1 MGLGRIPPSR
11 QLRALPSRRTMRIA
25 AIDLGTNSFHLLVV
39 DAGPD
44 GSFVP
49 LVREKEMLRLGDD
62 VAREGRISREAS
74 RRALA
79 TMRRFRSLADAA
91 GATRVVACATS
102 AFRDAGNGPR
112 LAAMLA
118 EETGIQARIIDGETE
133 ARLIY
138 SAVRASV
145 LMEKGPVL
153 ALDLGGG
160 SLEVMVGD
168 GRALWWARSLPL
180 GVARLTTALVRH
192 DAPSRGD
199 RRRLRRRIVD
209 LLEPVAGQLADRFD
223 IGAPAGPA
231 LAVGSGGTF
240 CDLARM
246 VAYRRG
252 TGIPVSVNQFTF
264 CRAEL
269 LELHDELMAS
279 TAAERRRLPGLE
291 LRRADL
297 VPAGALLLASAMELF
312 GFDELTVSEWAL
324 REGMLLETVRAL
336 QPSET
341 APLTGAVDI
350 RRASVEAL
358 GRRCN
363 WDEAHGRH
371 VARLALQLFDG
382 SHRLHGLGLDDR
394 ELLEYAAL
402 LHDIGEHVSVL
413 AQHKHTSY
421 LIQHGRLR
429 GFDPQDVLALAA
441 VARYGGRGFPKA
453 SHEPFGSLSA
463 KRRGRVVKLAAILR
477 LAAALDRG
485 RAQVVDRVG
494 VELSGG
500 RMRLQLTAAGD
511 AEVEQWA
518 ASRQAPLVER
528 VFGRRL
534 AVVVAGTSRT
544 AGERTAPGQ
553 VAASP
558 R

>member
-1 MGLGRIPPSR
+1 
-11 QLRALPSRRTMRIA
+11 MRIA

-62 VAREGRISREAS
+62 VARAGRISRDGA

-79 TMRRFRSLADAA
+79 TVRRFRALADGA

-102 AFRDAGNGPR
+102 AFREADNGPR
-112 LAAMLA
+112 LAAELA
-118 EETGIQARIIDGETE
+118 AETGIEARIIDGETE
-133 ARLIY
+133 AGLIY

-145 LMEKGPVL
+145 LMQKGPVL

-168 GRALWWARSLPL
+168 GNALWWAKSLPL
-180 GVARLTTALVRH
+180 GVARLTTELVRN
-192 DAPSRGD
+192 DAPTRGD
-199 RRRLRRRIVD
+199 QRRLRACIVEQ
-209 LLEPVAGQLADRFD
+209 LEPVAGEIAGQFD
-223 IGAPAGPA
+223 AWGLHPPPAPTGAGAPGGPS

-246 VAYRRG
+246 LAYRRSG
-252 TGIPVSVNQFTF
+252 GIPVSVNQFTF
-264 CRAEL
+264 SR
-269 LELHDELMAS
+269 LEFLDLHDQLFAS
-279 TAAERRRLPGLE
+279 TASERRRFPGLE

-297 VPAGALLLASAMELF
+297 VPAGAMLLATAMEVF

-324 REGMLLETVRAL
+324 REGMVLEAIRAL
-336 QPSET
+336 HPVDA
-341 APLTGAVDI
+341 APVTDGDI

-358 GRRCN
+358 GRRCH
-363 WDEAHGRH
+363 WDEAHARQ
-371 VARLALQLFDG
+371 VARLALQIFDG
-382 SHRLHGLGLDDR
+382 GPRLHHLGPDDR

-429 GFDPQDVLALAA
+429 GFAPEEVLALAA
-441 VARYGGRGFPKA
+441 VARYGGRGFPKL
-453 SHEPFGSLSA
+453 SHKPFGSLSP
-463 KRRGRVVKLAAILR
+463 KRRDRVVKLAAILR
-477 LAAALDRG
+477 VAAALDRS
-485 RAQVVDRVG
+485 RSQVVEGVG

-500 RMRLQLTAAGD
+500 RLRLHTRCNSNC
-511 AEVEQWA
+511 EVEQWA
-518 ASRQAPLVER
+518 ASRQAALLDR

-534 AVVVAGTSRT
+534 EVVTLCQDTVVA
-544 AGERTAPGQ
+544 
-553 VAASP
+553 SP
-558 R
+558 TQLWSA

>member
-1 MGLGRIPPSR
+1 V
-11 QLRALPSRRTMRIA
+11 RIA

-79 TMRRFRSLADAA
+79 TLRRFRALADGA

-102 AFRDAGNGPR
+102 AFREASNGRR

-118 EETGIQARIIDGETE
+118 QETGIEARIIDGETE
-133 ARLIY
+133 AGLIY

-145 LMEKGPVL
+145 LMEKAPVL
-153 ALDLGGG
+153 AFDLGGG

-168 GRALWWARSLPL
+168 SEALWWATSLPL
-180 GVARLTTALVRH
+180 GVARLTAEAVRH
-192 DAPSRGD
+192 DLPSRGD
-199 RRRLRRRIVD
+199 QRRLRNRVIG
-209 LLEPVAGQLADRFD
+209 LLEPVAGRIADLFD
-223 IGAPAGPA
+223 VGAPA

-246 VAYRRG
+246 VAYRRSG
-252 TGIPVSVNQFTF
+252 GIPVSVNQLAFSRLEF
-264 CRAEL
+264 
-269 LELHDELMAS
+269 LELHEELMAA
-279 TAAERRRLPGLE
+279 TAAERRRMPGLE

-297 VPAGALLLASAMELF
+297 VPAGAIVLATAMELF

-324 REGMLLETVRAL
+324 REGMVLESLRSFHPVD
-336 QPSET
+336 
-341 APLTGAVDI
+341 APLGAADI

-363 WDEAHGRH
+363 WDEAHARH
-371 VARLALQLFDG
+371 VACLAMQIFDG
-382 SHRLHGLGLDDR
+382 RHRLHRLGGDDR

-429 GFDPQDVLALAA
+429 GFAPDEVLALAA
-441 VARYGGRGFPKA
+441 LARYGGRGYPKS
-453 SHEPFGSLSA
+453 SHKPFGSLSP
-463 KRRGRVVKLAAILR
+463 KRRDRVVKLAVILR

-485 RAQVVDRVG
+485 RAQVVDSVC
-494 VELSGG
+494 VEMSGG
-500 RMRLQLTAAGD
+500 RLRLQLRSAGNC
-511 AEVEQWA
+511 ELELWA
-518 ASRQAPLVER
+518 TSRQAPMLER

-534 AVVVAGTSRT
+534 DL
-544 AGERTAPGQ
+544 
-553 VAASP
+553 AAEKQARIPQISFESAAAAA

>member
-1 MGLGRIPPSR
+1 
-11 QLRALPSRRTMRIA
+11 MRIA

-62 VAREGRISREAS
+62 VAREGRISRDAS
-74 RRALA
+74 RRALD
-79 TMRRFRSLADAA
+79 TLRRFRALADGA

-102 AFRDAGNGPR
+102 AFREASNGRR

-133 ARLIY
+133 AGLID
-138 SAVRASV
+138 SAVQASV

-153 ALDLGGG
+153 AFDLGGG
-160 SLEVMVGD
+160 SLEVMVGNSE
-168 GRALWWARSLPL
+168 ALWWAGSLPL
-180 GVARLTTALVRH
+180 GVARLSAEVVRN
-192 DAPSRGD
+192 DPPSRGD
-199 RRRLRRRIVD
+199 QRRLRKRIVD
-209 LLEPVAGQLADRFD
+209 LLEPVAGQIADLFD
-223 IGAPAGPA
+223 VGAPGGPA

-246 VAYRRG
+246 VAYRRLG
-252 TGIPVSVNQFTF
+252 GIPVSVNQFAF
-264 CRAEL
+264 SRHEF
-269 LELHDELMAS
+269 LELHEDLMAA
-279 TAAERRRLPGLE
+279 TAAERRRMPGLE

-297 VPAGALLLASAMELF
+297 VPAGAMLLATAMELF

-324 REGMLLETVRAL
+324 REGMVLESLRAL
-336 QPSET
+336 RPVD
-341 APLTGAVDI
+341 APALGAADI
-350 RRASVEAL
+350 RRGSVEAL
-358 GRRCN
+358 GRRCS
-363 WDEAHGRH
+363 WDEGHARH
-371 VARLALQLFDG
+371 VARLALQIFDQ
-382 SHRLHGLGLDDR
+382 SHRLHRLGDEDR

-429 GFDPQDVLALAA
+429 GFAPDDVLALAA
-441 VARYGGRGFPKA
+441 LARYGGRGYPKS
-453 SHEPFGSLSA
+453 SHKPFGSLSP
-463 KRRGRVVKLAAILR
+463 KRRDRVVKLAVVLR

-485 RAQVVDRVG
+485 RAQVVDSVG

-500 RMRLQLTAAGD
+500 RLRLQLQSD
-511 AEVEQWA
+511 RNCELELWA
-518 ASRQAPLVER
+518 TSRQAPLLER

-534 AVVVAGTSRT
+534 ALASALQARIPRISLEK
-544 AGERTAPGQ
+544 A
-553 VAASP
+553 AASA

>member
-1 MGLGRIPPSR
+1 
-11 QLRALPSRRTMRIA
+11 MRIA

-62 VAREGRISREAS
+62 VAREGRISRDAS
-74 RRALA
+74 RRALD
-79 TMRRFRSLADAA
+79 TLRRFRALADGA

-102 AFRDAGNGPR
+102 AFREASNGRR
-112 LAAMLA
+112 LAGMLA
-118 EETGIQARIIDGETE
+118 EETGIHARIIDGETE
-133 ARLIY
+133 AGLIY
-138 SAVRASV
+138 SAVQASV

-153 ALDLGGG
+153 AFDLGGG

-168 GRALWWARSLPL
+168 SEALWWAGSLPL
-180 GVARLTTALVRH
+180 GVARLSAEVVRN
-192 DAPSRGD
+192 DPPSRGD
-199 RRRLRRRIVD
+199 QRRLRKRIVD
-209 LLEPVAGQLADRFD
+209 LLEPVAGQIADRFD
-223 IGAPAGPA
+223 MGAPGGPA

-246 VAYRRG
+246 VAYRRQG
-252 TGIPVSVNQFTF
+252 GIPVSVNQFAF
-264 CRAEL
+264 SRHEF
-269 LELHDELMAS
+269 LELHEELMAA
-279 TAAERRRLPGLE
+279 TAAERRRMPGLE

-297 VPAGALLLASAMELF
+297 VPAGAMLLATAMELF

-324 REGMLLETVRAL
+324 REGMVLESLRAL
-336 QPSET
+336 HPVDAQ
-341 APLTGAVDI
+341 ALGAADI
-350 RRASVEAL
+350 RRGSVAAL
-358 GRRCN
+358 GRRCS
-363 WDEAHGRH
+363 WDEGHARH
-371 VARLALQLFDG
+371 VARLALQIFDQ
-382 SHRLHGLGLDDR
+382 SHRLHRLGDDDR

-429 GFDPQDVLALAA
+429 GFAPDEVLALAA
-441 VARYGGRGFPKA
+441 LARYGGRGYPKS
-453 SHEPFGSLSA
+453 SHKPFGSLSP
-463 KRRGRVVKLAAILR
+463 KRRDRVVKLAVVLR

-485 RAQVVDRVG
+485 RAQVVDSVG

-500 RMRLQLTAAGD
+500 RLRLRVQADRNCEL
-511 AEVEQWA
+511 ELWA
-518 ASRQAPLVER
+518 TSRQAPLLER

-534 AVVVAGTSRT
+534 ELAS
-544 AGERTAPGQ
+544 EGQ
-553 VAASP
+553 VRIPRISLEKAAASA

>member
-1 MGLGRIPPSR
+1 
-11 QLRALPSRRTMRIA
+11 MRIA

-62 VAREGRISREAS
+62 VAREGRISREGA

-79 TMRRFRSLADAA
+79 TLRRFRALAEGA

-102 AFRDAGNGPR
+102 AFREASNGRR
-112 LAAMLA
+112 LATLLA
-118 EETGIQARIIDGETE
+118 EETGIEARIIDGVTE
-133 ARLIY
+133 AGLIY
-138 SAVRASV
+138 SAVKASV

-153 ALDLGGG
+153 AFDLGGG

-168 GRALWWARSLPL
+168 GESLWWADSLPL
-180 GVARLTTALVRH
+180 GVARLTAEVVRH
-192 DAPSRGD
+192 DPLSGGD
-199 RRRLRRRIVD
+199 QRRLRKRIID
-209 LLEPVAGQLADRFD
+209 ALEPVAGQIADLFD
-223 IGAPAGPA
+223 VGAPGGPV

-246 VAYRRG
+246 VAYRRSG
-252 TGIPVSVNQFTF
+252 GIPVSVNQFTF
-264 CRAEL
+264 SRLEFLDLHEQL
-269 LELHDELMAS
+269 LTATAS
-279 TAAERRRLPGLE
+279 ERRRLPGLE
-291 LRRADL
+291 LRRVDL
-297 VPAGALLLASAMELF
+297 VPAGAMLLAAAMELF

-324 REGMLLETVRAL
+324 REGMVLDSLRAL
-336 QPSET
+336 HPVDSI
-341 APLTGAVDI
+341 PVGAADI

-363 WDEAHGRH
+363 WDEAHARH
-371 VARLALQLFDG
+371 VAGLALQIFDH
-382 SHRLHGLGLDDR
+382 SHRLHRLHDDDR

-429 GFDPQDVLALAA
+429 GFAPEEVLALAA
-441 VARYGGRGFPKA
+441 VARYGGRGYPKP
-453 SHEPFGSLSA
+453 SHKPFGSLSP
-463 KRRGRVVKLAAILR
+463 KRRDRVVKLAVMLR

-485 RAQVVDRVG
+485 RAQVVDSVG

-500 RMRLQLTAAGD
+500 RLRLQLRSTRSCELELWATA
-511 AEVEQWA
+511 
-518 ASRQAPLVER
+518 RQEALLER

-534 AVVVAGTSRT
+534 DLVAGGPVR
-544 AGERTAPGQ
+544 APQ
-553 VAASP
+553 TVLSSEWVAASA

>member
-1 MGLGRIPPSR
+1 V
-11 QLRALPSRRTMRIA
+11 RIA

-62 VAREGRISREAS
+62 VTKEGRISRDAS

-79 TMRRFRSLADAA
+79 TLRRFRALADGA

-102 AFRDAGNGPR
+102 AFREASNGRR
-112 LAAMLA
+112 LAEMLA
-118 EETGIQARIIDGETE
+118 AETGIEARIIDGETE
-133 ARLIY
+133 ASLIY
-138 SAVRASV
+138 SAVQASV
-145 LMEKGPVL
+145 LMEKEPVL
-153 ALDLGGG
+153 AFDLGGG

-168 GRALWWARSLPL
+168 SETLWWADSLPL
-180 GVARLTTALVRH
+180 GVARLTAEVVRH
-192 DAPSRGD
+192 DPLSRGD
-199 RRRLRRRIVD
+199 QRRLRKQIIAR
-209 LLEPVAGQLADRFD
+209 LEPVAGQIAELFPV
-223 IGAPAGPA
+223 GAPGGPA

-246 VAYRRG
+246 VAYRRSG
-252 TGIPVSVNQFTF
+252 TIPVSVNQFTF
-264 CRAEL
+264 SRLEFF
-269 LELHDELMAS
+269 ELHEQLMAALAS
-279 TAAERRRLPGLE
+279 ERRRMPGLE

-297 VPAGALLLASAMELF
+297 VPAGAMLLATAMELF

-324 REGMLLETVRAL
+324 REGMVIDSLRTLHPVETV
-336 QPSET
+336 
-341 APLTGAVDI
+341 PLPADI

-363 WDEAHGRH
+363 WDEAHARH
-371 VARLALQLFDG
+371 VTRLALQIFDG
-382 SHRLHGLGLDDR
+382 THRLHRLGDDDR

-429 GFDPQDVLALAA
+429 GFAPEEVLALAA
-441 VARYGGRGFPKA
+441 VARYGGRGYPK
-453 SHEPFGSLSA
+453 SDHVPFGSLSP
-463 KRRGRVVKLAAILR
+463 KRRDRVVKLAVMLR

-485 RAQVVDRVG
+485 RAQVVDSVG
-494 VELSGG
+494 VELSRG
-500 RMRLQLTAAGD
+500 RLRLTLQTSRNCEL
-511 AEVEQWA
+511 ELWA
-518 ASRQAPLVER
+518 TGRQGALSER

-534 AVVVAGTSRT
+534 DLASEGMPAQPAAVSFESAVASAR
-544 AGERTAPGQ
+544 
-553 VAASP
+553 
-558 R
+558 

>member
-1 MGLGRIPPSR
+1 
-11 QLRALPSRRTMRIA
+11 MRIA

-62 VAREGRISREAS
+62 VAREGRISRDGV

-79 TMRRFRSLADAA
+79 TVRRFRALADGA
-91 GATRVVACATS
+91 GATRIVACATS
-102 AFRDAGNGPR
+102 AFREAGNGPR
-112 LAAMLA
+112 LAAELA
-118 EETGIQARIIDGETE
+118 AETGIEARIIDGETE
-133 ARLIY
+133 AGLIY

-168 GRALWWARSLPL
+168 GCALWWAKSLPL
-180 GVARLTTALVRH
+180 GVARLTTELVH
-192 DAPSRGD
+192 NDAPTRGD
-199 RRRLRRRIVD
+199 QRRLRARIVD
-209 LLEPVAGQLADRFD
+209 LLEPVAGEIADQFD
-223 IGAPAGPA
+223 SGAPGGPS

-246 VAYRRG
+246 LAYRRSG
-252 TGIPVSVNQFTF
+252 GIPVSVNQFTF
-264 CRAEL
+264 SR
-269 LELHDELMAS
+269 LEFLDLHEQLFAS
-279 TAAERRRLPGLE
+279 TASERRRFPGLE

-297 VPAGALLLASAMELF
+297 VPAGAMLLATAMELF

-324 REGMLLETVRAL
+324 REGMVLQAIRAL
-336 QPSET
+336 HPVDA
-341 APLTGAVDI
+341 APVADGDI
-350 RRASVEAL
+350 RRASIEAL
-358 GRRCN
+358 GRRCH
-363 WDEAHGRH
+363 WDEAHARQ
-371 VARLALQLFDG
+371 VARLALQIFDG
-382 SHRLHGLGLDDR
+382 GPRLHRLGPDDR

-429 GFDPQDVLALAA
+429 GFAPEEVLALAA
-441 VARYGGRGFPKA
+441 VARYGGRGFPKL
-453 SHEPFGSLSA
+453 SHKPFGSLTP
-463 KRRGRVVKLAAILR
+463 KRRDRVVKLAAILR
-477 LAAALDRG
+477 VAAALDRS
-485 RAQVVDRVG
+485 RSQVVEGVG

-500 RMRLQLTAAGD
+500 RLRLRTRCNGNC
-511 AEVEQWA
+511 EVEQWA
-518 ASRQAPLVER
+518 ASRQAALLDR

-534 AVVVAGTSRT
+534 EVVTLGQDTVVTSPT
-544 AGERTAPGQ
+544 QLWSA
-553 VAASP
+553 
-558 R
+558 

>member
-1 MGLGRIPPSR
+1 
-11 QLRALPSRRTMRIA
+11 MRIA

-62 VAREGRISREAS
+62 VAREGRISRDGA

-79 TMRRFRSLADAA
+79 TLRRFRALAAGA

-102 AFRDAGNGPR
+102 AFREASNGRR
-112 LAAMLA
+112 LAAALA
-118 EETGIQARIIDGETE
+118 EETGIEARIIDGETE
-133 ARLIY
+133 AALIY

-153 ALDLGGG
+153 AFDLGGG

-168 GRALWWARSLPL
+168 GNSLWWAKSLPL
-180 GVARLTTALVRH
+180 GVARLTTELVRH
-192 DAPSRGD
+192 DGPSRGD
-199 RRRLRRRIVD
+199 RRRLRKRIVD
-209 LLEPVAGQLADRFD
+209 LLEPGAGELADLFD
-223 IGAPAGPA
+223 AGAPGGPS

-246 VAYRRG
+246 LAYRRSG
-252 TGIPVSVNQFTF
+252 GIPVSVNQFAF
-264 CRAEL
+264 SR
-269 LELHDELMAS
+269 LEFLDLHEQLFAA
-279 TAAERRRLPGLE
+279 TAAERRRFPGLE
-291 LRRADL
+291 LRRVDL
-297 VPAGALLLASAMELF
+297 VPAGALLLATAMELF

-324 REGMLLETVRAL
+324 REGMVLDAIRSLHPAD
-336 QPSET
+336 
-341 APLTGAVDI
+341 AVSVVAGDI

-358 GRRCN
+358 ARRCH
-363 WDEAHGRH
+363 WDEAHARH
-371 VARLALQLFDG
+371 VARLALQIFDRG
-382 SHRLHGLGLDDR
+382 QRLHRLGDEDR

-429 GFDPQDVLALAA
+429 GFAPEEVLALAA
-441 VARYGGRGFPKA
+441 LARYGGRGIPKPT
-453 SHEPFGSLSA
+453 HKPFGSLSP
-463 KRRGRVVKLAAILR
+463 KRRDRVVKLAAILR
-477 LAAALDRG
+477 LAAGLDRG
-485 RAQVVDRVG
+485 RAQLVDSVA

-500 RMRLQLTAAGD
+500 RLRLQVRSARNCEL
-511 AEVEQWA
+511 ELWA
-518 ASRQAPLVER
+518 AQRQGALLER

-534 AVVVAGTSRT
+534 ELTALGPWRASGGRDAVSAPAGFGPRPLDAAADGWIVTS
-544 AGERTAPGQ
+544 PQ
-553 VAASP
+553 
-558 R
+558 

>member
-1 MGLGRIPPSR
+1 V
-11 QLRALPSRRTMRIA
+11 RIA

-62 VAREGRISREAS
+62 VAREGRISRDGT

-79 TMRRFRSLADAA
+79 TLRRFRALAEGA

-102 AFRDAGNGPR
+102 AFREASNGRR

-133 ARLIY
+133 AGLIY
-138 SAVRASV
+138 SAVQASV

-153 ALDLGGG
+153 AFDLGGG

-168 GRALWWARSLPL
+168 SETLWWASSLPL
-180 GVARLTTALVRH
+180 GVARLSAELVRN
-192 DAPSRGD
+192 DPPSRGD
-199 RRRLRRRIVD
+199 QRRLRKRIID
-209 LLEPVAGQLADRFD
+209 QLEPVAGQIVDLFD
-223 IGAPAGPA
+223 VGAPSGPA

-246 VAYRRG
+246 VAYRRSG
-252 TGIPVSVNQFTF
+252 GIPVSVNQSAFS
-264 CRAEL
+264 R
-269 LELHDELMAS
+269 LEFLDLHEELMAA
-279 TAAERRRLPGLE
+279 TAAERRRMPGLE

-297 VPAGALLLASAMELF
+297 VPAGAMLLATAMELF

-324 REGMLLETVRAL
+324 REGMVLDSLRSLHPVEA
-336 QPSET
+336 
-341 APLTGAVDI
+341 APPGAADI

-363 WDEAHGRH
+363 WDEAHARH
-371 VARLALQLFDG
+371 VARLSLQIFDC
-382 SHRLHGLGLDDR
+382 SHRLHRLGDNDR

-429 GFDPQDVLALAA
+429 GFAPEEVLALAA
-441 VARYGGRGFPKA
+441 VARYGGRGYPK
-453 SHEPFGSLSA
+453 SEHVPFGSLSP
-463 KRRGRVVKLAAILR
+463 KRRDRVVKLAAILR

-485 RAQVVDRVG
+485 RTQVVDSVG

-500 RMRLQLTAAGD
+500 RLRLQLRS
-511 AEVEQWA
+511 ERNCELELWA
-518 ASRQAPLVER
+518 TSRQAPLLER

-534 AVVVAGTSRT
+534 DLAAEEQARIPQISFESAAVSAR
-544 AGERTAPGQ
+544 
-553 VAASP
+553 
-558 R
+558 

>member
-1 MGLGRIPPSR
+1 
-11 QLRALPSRRTMRIA
+11 MRIA

-62 VAREGRISREAS
+62 VAREGRISRAGS

-79 TMRRFRSLADAA
+79 TVRRFRALADGA
-91 GATRVVACATS
+91 GAARVVACATS
-102 AFRDAGNGPR
+102 AFREASNGRR
-112 LAAMLA
+112 LAQALA
-118 EETGIQARIIDGETE
+118 DETGIEARIIDGETE
-133 ARLIY
+133 AGLIY

-168 GRALWWARSLPL
+168 GCALWWARSLPL
-180 GVARLTTALVRH
+180 GVARLTTELVRH
-192 DAPSRGD
+192 DALSRGD
-199 RRRLRRRIVD
+199 QRRLRSRIVE
-209 LLEPVAGQLADRFD
+209 LLEPVAGEIADLFD
-223 IGAPAGPA
+223 AGTSGGPS

-246 VAYRRG
+246 VAYRRSG
-252 TGIPVSVNQFTF
+252 SIPVSVNQFAF
-264 CRAEL
+264 SRLEFLELHAEL
-269 LELHDELMAS
+269 LGA
-279 TAAERRRLPGLE
+279 TAAERRRFPGLE

-297 VPAGALLLASAMELF
+297 VPAGAMLLAGAMDLF

-324 REGMLLETVRAL
+324 REGMVLEAIRTL
-336 QPSET
+336 QPVDVV
-341 APLTGAVDI
+341 PVGDGDI
-350 RRASVEAL
+350 RRASIVAL
-358 GRRCN
+358 ARRCN
-363 WDEAHGRH
+363 WDEGHARQ
-371 VARLALQLFDG
+371 VARLALQIFDQAERL
-382 SHRLHGLGLDDR
+382 HRLGPEDR

-429 GFDPQDVLALAA
+429 GFAPEEVLALAA
-441 VARYGGRGFPKA
+441 VARYGGRGFPKPK
-453 SHEPFGSLSA
+453 HVPFGSLSP
-463 KRRGRVVKLAAILR
+463 KRRNRVVKLAAVLR

-485 RAQVVDRVG
+485 RARLVDSVG
-494 VELSGG
+494 VELVGG
-500 RMRLQLTAAGD
+500 RLRLEIHSARNCEL
-511 AEVEQWA
+511 ELWA
-518 ASRQAPLVER
+518 AQRQAPLLER

-534 AVVVAGTSRT
+534 EVSARSFGPVT
-544 AGERTAPGQ
+544 A
-553 VAASP
+553 AAKELWSA
-558 R
+558 

>member
-1 MGLGRIPPSR
+1 
-11 QLRALPSRRTMRIA
+11 MRIA

-62 VAREGRISREAS
+62 VAREGRISRDGS
-74 RRALA
+74 RRALD
-79 TMRRFRSLADAA
+79 TLRRFRALADGA

-102 AFRDAGNGPR
+102 AFREASNGRR

-133 ARLIY
+133 AALIY
-138 SAVRASV
+138 SAVQASV

-168 GRALWWARSLPL
+168 SEALWWAGSLPL
-180 GVARLTTALVRH
+180 GVARLSAEVVRN
-192 DAPSRGD
+192 DPPSRGD
-199 RRRLRRRIVD
+199 QRRLRKRIVD
-209 LLEPVAGQLADRFD
+209 LLEPVAGRIADLFD
-223 IGAPAGPA
+223 LGAPGGPA

-246 VAYRRG
+246 VAYRRLG
-252 TGIPVSVNQFTF
+252 GIPVSVNQFAF
-264 CRAEL
+264 SRLEF
-269 LELHDELMAS
+269 LELCEELMET
-279 TAAERRRLPGLE
+279 TAAERRRMPGLE

-297 VPAGALLLASAMELF
+297 VPAGALLLATAMELF

-324 REGMLLETVRAL
+324 REGMVLDSLRAL
-336 QPSET
+336 HPVDDRPLRT
-341 APLTGAVDI
+341 ADI
-350 RRASVEAL
+350 RRGSVEAL
-358 GRRCN
+358 GRRCS
-363 WDEAHGRH
+363 WDETHARH
-371 VARLALQLFDG
+371 VARLALQIFDG
-382 SHRLHGLGLDDR
+382 SHRLHRLGDDDR

-429 GFDPQDVLALAA
+429 GFAPDEVLALAA
-441 VARYGGRGFPKA
+441 LARYGGRGYPKSA
-453 SHEPFGSLSA
+453 HKPFGSLSP
-463 KRRGRVVKLAAILR
+463 KRRDRVVKLAVILR

-485 RAQVVDRVG
+485 HTQVVDSVD

-500 RMRLQLTAAGD
+500 RLRLRLPS
-511 AEVEQWA
+511 ERSCELELWA

-534 AVVVAGTSRT
+534 DLVSDGRPRIPEISFESA
-544 AGERTAPGQ
+544 
-553 VAASP
+553 AASA

>member
-1 MGLGRIPPSR
+1 
-11 QLRALPSRRTMRIA
+11 MRIA

-62 VAREGRISREAS
+62 VAREGRISRDGAD
-74 RRALA
+74 RALA
-79 TMRRFRSLADAA
+79 TVRRFRALADGA

-102 AFRDAGNGPR
+102 AFREADNGR
-112 LAAMLA
+112 RVAAILAA
-118 EETGIQARIIDGETE
+118 ETGIEPRIIDGETE
-133 ARLIY
+133 ASLIY

-153 ALDLGGG
+153 AFDLGGG

-168 GRALWWARSLPL
+168 GNALWWARSLPL
-180 GVARLTTALVRH
+180 GVARLTAELVRH
-192 DAPSRGD
+192 DPPTRGD
-199 RRRLRRRIVD
+199 RRRLRSRLRHQ
-209 LLEPVAGQLADRFD
+209 LEPVAGKIAEMFD
-223 IGAPAGPA
+223 DGSPFAPT

-246 VAYRRG
+246 VAYRRSG
-252 TGIPVSVNQFTF
+252 GIPVSVNQFTF
-264 CRAEL
+264 SRLEF
-269 LELHDELMAS
+269 LELHEQLLGAS
-279 TAAERRRLPGLE
+279 AVERRRVPGLE

-297 VPAGALLLASAMELF
+297 VPAGALLLESAMELF

-324 REGMLLETVRAL
+324 REGMVLDTIRGLHPVDA
-336 QPSET
+336 
-341 APLTGAVDI
+341 APTGVVDI

-358 GRRCN
+358 ARRCS
-363 WDEAHGRH
+363 WDEAHSRQ
-371 VARLALQLFDG
+371 VARLALQIFDRG
-382 SHRLHGLGLDDR
+382 QRLHRLGDQDR
-394 ELLEYAAL
+394 ELLEYAGL

-429 GFDPQDVLALAA
+429 GFAPEEVLALAS
-441 VARYGGRGFPKA
+441 VARYGGRGYPKP
-453 SHEPFGSLSA
+453 SHKPFGSLSP
-463 KRRGRVVKLAAILR
+463 KRRDRVVKLATVLR
-477 LAAALDRG
+477 LAASLDRG
-485 RAQVVDRVG
+485 RAQSVDSVA

-500 RMRLQLTAAGD
+500 RLRLQVQAKGNCEL
-511 AEVEQWA
+511 EVWA
-518 ASRQAPLVER
+518 ASRQDPLLER

-534 AVVVAGTSRT
+534 EILGVPLGRVMT
-544 AGERTAPGQ
+544 
-553 VAASP
+553 SP